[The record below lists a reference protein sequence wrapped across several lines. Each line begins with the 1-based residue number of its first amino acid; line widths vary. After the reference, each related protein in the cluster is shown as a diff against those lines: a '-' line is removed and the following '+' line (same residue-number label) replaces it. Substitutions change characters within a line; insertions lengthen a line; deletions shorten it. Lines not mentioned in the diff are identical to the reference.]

1 MTLWKN
7 VTVLALL
14 TAIIFAGN
22 YLSDEDSA
30 ADSSNIYLDE
40 EGGAEYTISGG
51 IKPSARV
58 TGWDGI
64 HSDIVIKDS
73 IVVNGRTYAVKSIS
87 SDAFREKDITSL
99 VLPDSDNSIDIYNN
113 AFLGCTKLTKVSLGT
128 SIVELWDNVFK
139 DCVALKTF
147 TSTNL
152 SSIGLNTFAGC
163 SSLCEINLNDSLK
176 TIGESAFRNCTV
188 LTEIRIPDS
197 VTNIGSFAFSGCT
210 SLTEINLSNKL
221 QSVSTSL
228 FENCPS
234 LESIIVP
241 GSVKA
246 FGSRSFK
253 DCTSLTSIT
262 FEDGVDNIYG
272 YELFIN
278 CSFETVLLPSS
289 VSHLNLEP
297 HMGRHTMWPS
307 TLSAIS
313 VAEDNPVFSSENGV
327 LFTKDKSLLLL
338 CPSGKTGSITVDV
351 DVDAYAFY
359 NSSLEHVVFSD
370 NLTLIG
376 DYAFANSS
384 LLDIIMVKTIDDVGK
399 YVFYNCTK
407 LTSITFP
414 TNMDT
419 IMDGMFYGCTSLV
432 LTELPESV
440 QYIGADAFRDC
451 AHVNP
456 DDLSEDLKNIG
467 SFAFCNAGIENVS
480 LGISN
485 EVVIGDS
492 AFRTDSLKHVV
503 LGKVSFGDVD
513 KNAYKYLFYGTNLES
528 IAVTDDF
535 SGWSQI
541 GPLSIGNGGEL
552 FACIPTY
559 DGKVTIPASVTS
571 ILDAFVG
578 CSRITEIECEDYTK
592 TMSVGI
598 SKYRGSFEGCTSLA
612 SIALPNVILMDN
624 YTFKDCS
631 SLETVSITTIDRIG
645 DMMFSGTSLVNLS
658 LDYSKTGY
666 VGTRAF
672 ENMKIKSFDAS
683 GMEIGAYAFKGC
695 LDLQTFTTNENTIL
709 NTGALSGSGIQS
721 LTLYLDR
728 PVKIEISYGVSNQSG
743 IASQLCR
750 GCTELSQVIFIKGSS
765 QRLVVGESTFE
776 GCASLKTIQIPDG
789 LELVHLDCESFA
801 DSGLT
806 SFVVESNRIFVSTG
820 SFQNSVDL
828 TTVSLIAGN
837 KIVLTG
843 HIFANCTSLKTLNY
857 SRDVGF
863 EFIDPSAFV
872 GCINF
877 KVLEMNCRYLIDTD
891 LAAEINN
898 PGTFNPESYYIE
910 TVDLCGYS
918 GTYDNLATLLN
929 YPSVKR
935 IVCTGENSSYL
946 VEDGVVYGI
955 EDGVPVC
962 AVLCEKSAKTATIK
976 EGVSTIGSHAFEG
989 CSNLSKIAFPQ
1000 SITSIEYG
1008 GINGPAFLSTDGS
1021 SLELT
1026 PEVVSGRQ
1034 FSVKEGVS
1042 GLVMNPLL
1050 SFVVDGEPL
1059 TELMYVWGQEFI
1071 VPEVPEKT
1079 GYDGSWEEFGVPA
1092 KDLSVNAVYRPHV
1105 HMITYT
1111 VDGVVCGE
1119 IETGK
1124 YGETVTLRQTPEKA
1138 GYTFTQ
1144 WFSKDISLAN
1154 GTFVMGDEDVIIE
1167 STSSPNKHTITYMVN
1182 GTQFGDVETY
1192 DFGTEVIVKAD
1203 YQKDGYESTSW
1214 SAEGIKVTDGK
1225 FVLGDADVVFT
1236 ATSAMIVSAGTD
1248 GAAEIVLPAGET
1260 TFKPS
1265 EGTKTVSVKMAE
1277 NTSVEI
1283 ADAADL
1289 VGKVVVSE
1297 VKEITSTSGI
1307 SGKAYEFTFTAD
1319 GTQYNGKMEVTLPYT
1334 KENGKVPVV
1343 YFWDGSKSTE
1353 MKVLSSTD
1361 TSVTFETD
1369 HNSEYVVAS
1378 EMLSSNGNSNEQLI
1392 PIIAVLIVVLI
1403 AIGGVFI
1410 IRRRR
1415 NA

>member
-7 VTVLALL
+7 VTLLAVLI
-14 TAIIFAGN
+14 AIVVTGN
-22 YLSDEDSA
+22 YLSDEASA
-30 ADSSNIYLDE
+30 ADSSNIYIDE

-64 HSDIVIKDS
+64 QSDIVIKDS

-113 AFLGCTKLTKVSLGT
+113 AFSGCTKLTKVSLGT

-139 DCVALKTF
+139 DCNALKTF

-163 SSLCEINLNDSLK
+163 SSLCEINLNNGLK
-176 TIGESAFRNCTV
+176 TIGESAFRNCTG
-188 LTEIRIPDS
+188 LIKMSLPDS

-210 SLTEINLSNKL
+210 SLTEMGLSSKL

-228 FENCPS
+228 FENCSS
-234 LESIIVP
+234 LESICIP
-241 GSVKA
+241 GSVNS

-253 DCTSLTSIT
+253 DCASLTSII
-262 FEDGVDNIYG
+262 FEEGVDNIYG
-272 YELFIN
+272 YELFLN
-278 CSFETVLLPSS
+278 CSFETVLLPAS
-289 VSHLNLEP
+289 VSQLNLGSN
-297 HMGRHTMWPS
+297 MSRQTMWPT

-313 VAEDNPVFSSENGV
+313 VAEGNPTFSSEDGI

-338 CPSGKTGSITVDV
+338 CPSGKTGSVTVAVNVDV
-351 DVDAYAFY
+351 YAFY
-359 NSSLEHVVFSD
+359 NSSLEHLVLSD
-370 NLTLIG
+370 GVTSIG
-376 DYAFANSS
+376 DYAFANSA
-384 LLDIIMVKTIDDVGK
+384 LIDVILTKTPNNIGK
-399 YVFYNCTK
+399 NVFYNCSK
-407 LTSITFP
+407 LESITFP
-414 TNMDT
+414 ADLNR
-419 IMDGMFYGCTSLV
+419 IEEGMFYGCTSLV

-440 QYIGADAFRDC
+440 QLIGANAFRDC
-451 AHVNP
+451 MHVNLA
-456 DDLSEDLKNIG
+456 DLPKNLREVG
-467 SFAFCNAGIENVS
+467 SSAFCNAGIENVS

-485 EVVIGDS
+485 EVVIDGS
-492 AFRTDSLKHVV
+492 AFKTDSLKHVV
-503 LGKVSFGDVD
+503 LGKVSFGNVD
-513 KNAYKYLFYGTNLES
+513 KNNYKYLFYGTNLES
-528 IAVTDDF
+528 ITVTGDF
-535 SGWSQI
+535 SAWSQL
-541 GPLSIGNGGEL
+541 GPLSIGKDGEL

-559 DGKVTIPASVTS
+559 EGKVTIPASVTS

-578 CSRITEIECEDYTK
+578 CSKITEIDCEDYTK
-592 TMSVGI
+592 TISVGT

-750 GCTELSQVIFIKGSS
+750 GCTELSQVILVKGSS

-776 GCASLKTIQIPDG
+776 GCTSLKTIQIPDG

-1008 GINGPAFLSTDGS
+1008 GVNGPAFLSTDGS

-1059 TELMYVWGQEFI
+1059 TELMYVWGQEII

-1079 GYDGSWEEFGVPA
+1079 GYDGSWEEFGVPT

-1182 GTQFGDVETY
+1182 GTQFGDAETY

-1319 GTQYNGKMEVTLPYT
+1319 GTQYNGKMEITLPYT

-1369 HNSEYVVAS
+1369 HNSEYIVAS
-1378 EMLSSNGNSNEQLI
+1378 EMLSNNGNSNEQLI

>member
-7 VTVLALL
+7 VTLLAVLI
-14 TAIIFAGN
+14 AIAVTGN
-22 YLSDEDSA
+22 YLLDEASA
-30 ADSSNIYLDE
+30 ADSSNIYIDE

-64 HSDIVIKDS
+64 HSDVIIKDS
-73 IVVNGRTYAVKSIS
+73 ITVNGRTYSVKSIA

-99 VLPDSDNSIDIYNN
+99 VLPNSDNPIDIYNN
-113 AFLGCTKLTKVSLGT
+113 AFSGCTKLTNVSLGT

-139 DCVALKTF
+139 DCNALKTF

-163 SSLCEINLNDSLK
+163 SSLCEINLNNGLK
-176 TIGESAFRNCTV
+176 TIGESAFRNCTG
-188 LTEIRIPDS
+188 LIKMSLPDS

-210 SLTEINLSNKL
+210 SLTEVGLSGKL

-228 FENCPS
+228 FENCSS
-234 LESIIVP
+234 LESICIP
-241 GSVKA
+241 GSVNS

-253 DCTSLTSIT
+253 DCASLTSII
-262 FEDGVDNIYG
+262 FEEGVDNIYG
-272 YELFIN
+272 YELFLN
-278 CSFETVLLPSS
+278 CSFETVLLPAS
-289 VSHLNLEP
+289 VSQLNLGSN
-297 HMGRHTMWPS
+297 MSRQTMWPT
-307 TLSAIS
+307 TLSTIS
-313 VAEDNPVFSSENGV
+313 VAESNPFFSSEDGI

-338 CPSGKTGSITVDV
+338 CPSGKTGSVTVNV
-351 DVDAYAFY
+351 NVDAYAFY
-359 NSSLEHVVFSD
+359 NSSLEHLVLSD
-370 NLTLIG
+370 GVTSIG
-376 DYAFANSS
+376 DYTFANSA
-384 LLDIIMVKTIDDVGK
+384 LIDVIWTKTPDTVGTN
-399 YVFYNCTK
+399 VFYNCTK
-407 LTSITFP
+407 LNSITLP
-414 TNMDT
+414 ADLSR
-419 IMDGMFYGCTSLV
+419 IYDGLFYNCTSLV

-440 QYIGADAFRDC
+440 QYIGANAFRGC
-451 AHVNP
+451 VHVNP
-456 DDLSEDLKNIG
+456 TSLPENLGNVG
-467 SFAFCNAGIENVS
+467 SFAFNNAGIESVS

-485 EVVIGDS
+485 EVVIGGS
-492 AFRTDSLKHVV
+492 AFSTDSLKHVV

-513 KNAYKYLFYGTNLES
+513 KNDYKYLFYGTNLES
-528 IAVTDDF
+528 ITVTGDF
-535 SGWSQI
+535 SVWSQI
-541 GPLSIGNGGEL
+541 GPLSIGKDGEL

-559 DGKVTIPASVTS
+559 EGKVTIPASVTS
-571 ILDAFVG
+571 ILDAFIG
-578 CSRITEIECEDYTK
+578 CSKITEIDCEDSTK
-592 TMSVGI
+592 TISVGTN
-598 SKYRGSFEGCTSLA
+598 KYRGSFEGCTSLV
-612 SIALPNVILMDN
+612 SIVLPNVVLLDN
-624 YTFKDCS
+624 YTFRGCA
-631 SLETVSITTIDRIG
+631 SLETVTITTIDRIG
-645 DMMFSGTSLVNLS
+645 EMMFSGTSLKNLL

-666 VGTRAF
+666 VGARAF

-695 LDLQTFTTNENTIL
+695 SDLQTFTTDENTIL

-728 PVKIEISYGVSNQSG
+728 PVKIEISNGTSNMSG
-743 IASQLCR
+743 IASWLCSE
-750 GCTELSQVIFIKGSS
+750 CTELSQVILVKGPS
-765 QRLVVGESTFE
+765 QRLVVGEATFE
-776 GCASLKTIQIPDG
+776 GCTSLKTIQIPNG
-789 LELVHLDCESFA
+789 LDLVYLECKSFA
-801 DSGLT
+801 NSSINAFLT
-806 SFVVESNRIFVSTG
+806 DANRVIVGGQSFEGCSELEEVTV
-820 SFQNSVDL
+820 
-828 TTVSLIAGN
+828 TTAKVYFTSEVF
-837 KIVLTG
+837 K
-843 HIFANCTSLKTLNY
+843 NCTSLTSIQGDYSACLSAVTGCPQVKSLVLNTRVWE
-857 SRDVGF
+857 SNLP
-863 EFIDPSAFV
+863 DPSDIFV
-872 GCINF
+872 
-877 KVLEMNCRYLIDTD
+877 
-891 LAAEINN
+891 
-898 PGTFNPESYYIE
+898 SS
-910 TVDLCGYS
+910 VDLKHYS
-918 GTYDNLATLLN
+918 GNLDDLSLLLN
-929 YPSVKR
+929 YPS
-935 IVCTGENSSYL
+935 IIEYTCTQDNGLYRVDN
-946 VEDGVVYGI
+946 GVVYQL
-955 EDGVPVC
+955 ESGVASTLAICSRIVSELSILDNV
-962 AVLCEKSAKTATIK
+962 AV
-976 EGVSTIGSHAFEG
+976 IGSHAFDY
-989 CSNLSKIAFPQ
+989 CNALTKISFPAT
-1000 SITSIEYG
+1000 ITSFEYTSG
-1008 GINGPAFLSTDGS
+1008 KGPCFLSADGS
-1021 SLELT
+1021 ILEVT
-1026 PEVVSGRQ
+1026 PETVAGRQ
-1034 FSVKEGVS
+1034 FSVKAGLQ
-1042 GLVMNPLL
+1042 GLVLNPLI
-1050 SFVVDGEPL
+1050 SFMEGSTTVAVL
-1059 TELMYVWGQEFI
+1059 TYVWGQEFNP
-1071 VPEVPEKT
+1071 PEVPKKI
-1079 GYDGSWEEFGVPA
+1079 GYDESWEEFGVPT

-1124 YGETVTLRQTPEKA
+1124 YGETVTLRQTPEKV

-1144 WFSKDISLAN
+1144 WSSKDISLAN

-1167 STSSPNKHTITYMVN
+1167 STSSPNKHTVTYIVN
-1182 GTQFGDVETY
+1182 GTQFGDTETY

-1203 YQKDGYESTSW
+1203 YQKDGYESTPW

-1236 ATSAMIVSAGTD
+1236 ATSVMIVSAGTD
-1248 GAAEIVLPAGET
+1248 GAAEIVLPVGET

-1265 EGTKTVSVKMAE
+1265 EGTKTVTVKMAE

-1369 HNSEYVVAS
+1369 HNSEYIVAS
-1378 EMLSSNGNSNEQLI
+1378 EMLSNNGNSNEQLI